1 MPSQNLVNCGAVTPR
16 SPSLGVALGA
26 VAVWAVLVT
35 ALHVTINGRGSLV
48 PGSAVRSLE
57 VGGLP
62 VT

>member
-1 MPSQNLVNCGAVTPR
+1 MSPR
-16 SPSLGVALGA
+16 SPSLGAALGA
-26 VAVWAVLVT
+26 VAAWAVLIT

-48 PGSAVRSLE
+48 PGSATRSLQ